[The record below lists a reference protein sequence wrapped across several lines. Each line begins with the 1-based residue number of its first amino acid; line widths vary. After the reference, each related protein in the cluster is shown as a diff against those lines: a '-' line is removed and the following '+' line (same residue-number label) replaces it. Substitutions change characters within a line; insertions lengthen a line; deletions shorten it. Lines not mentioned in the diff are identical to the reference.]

1 MRTIRVSGVT
11 ALKHGETRVFTWPSE
26 YGELEGFVIRVGAP
40 STDSTGSPQ
49 AGSGQGA
56 LRAYENKCKHLP
68 IPLDYGDGE
77 FWFDAIDRIVCK
89 THGATYELDTGYCD
103 DGPCEGASLT
113 RFDLEMDGD
122 DAVVL
127 IP

>member
-1 MRTIRVSGVT
+1 MRTVRVADVAGL
-11 ALKHGETRVFTWPSE
+11 AHGETRVFTWPSE
-26 YGELEGFVIRVGAP
+26 YGELEGFVIRAGA
-40 STDSTGSPQ
+40 
-49 AGSGQGA
+49 A
-56 LRAYENKCKHLP
+56 LRAYENKCKHVP
-68 IPLDYGDGE
+68 VPLDYGDGE

-113 RFDLEMDGD
+113 RFDLEMDGG

>member
-1 MRTIRVSGVT
+1 MRTIRVTGAGT
-11 ALKHGETRVFTWPSE
+11 LKHGETRVFTWPSE
-26 YGELEGFVIRVGAP
+26 YGDLEGFIIRAGAP
-40 STDSTGSPQ
+40 STSP
-49 AGSGQGA
+49 GQGA

-89 THGATYELDTGYCD
+89 THGATYEPDTGYCD

-113 RFDLEMDGD
+113 RFDIEMDGD